1 MLLGEYIVKTF
12 FSDLVGVFTFEFVIN
27 IFAIFFPLEVLEMD
41 FILNEAEVETDS
53 LKFDSDDEDEMGC
66 DSTPLSEDE
75 HFLTCYE
82 DE

>member
-1 MLLGEYIVKTF
+1 
-12 FSDLVGVFTFEFVIN
+12 
-27 IFAIFFPLEVLEMD
+27 MD

-53 LKFDSDDEDEMGC
+53 LKFDSDDEDGMGC

>member
-1 MLLGEYIVKTF
+1 MLFGQYIVKTLF

-53 LKFDSDDEDEMGC
+53 LKFDSDVEDEMEC
-66 DSTPLSEDE
+66 DSTPLSEMKN
-75 HFLTCYE
+75 F
-82 DE
+82 